1 MFYHLGNWLVQ
12 QGFGPANVFLYPS
25 FRIPGAALTALVF
38 TLWLFPR
45 FIEALRRR
53 QLGVSNV
60 REDVPDQHQQK
71 SGTPTM
77 GGLFILVA
85 VTLSAVLWVELT
97 NLHVWSVLI
106 VLLGFGAIGFV
117 DDYRKLAKKNSKG
130 LAGRSKLAWQV
141 VVLAFVAALLLAGQQ
156 GLLPGA
162 PIHLDTRL
170 SMPFVT
176 VKWFNPDIW
185 WFYLPFAFLVV
196 MGTSHSVNLT
206 DGLDGL
212 AIGPTIV
219 SSITF
224 MVLAYAAGLVL
235 TFKTGGA
242 WVNVNVA
249 DYLNIPFIE
258 GTSELA
264 VVCAAIAGAGIGFL
278 WYNAFPAS
286 VFMGDVG
293 SLALGGALG
302 AIAVLTKNE
311 ILSAIIHGV
320 FLLEALSVITQVV
333 SFKVFGKRV
342 FRMAPIHHHFEL
354 KGWAEP
360 KIIVRFWIISIML
373 ALVGLVSLKLR

>member
-1 MFYHLGNWLVQ
+1 MFYHLGTWLVD

-25 FRIPGAALTALVF
+25 FRIPGAALTALIL

-45 FIEALRRR
+45 FIEMLRRR
-53 QLGVSNV
+53 QLGASNV

-85 VTLSAVLWVELT
+85 VTLSATLWAELT
-97 NLHVWSVLI
+97 NLYVWSVLL
-106 VLLGFGAIGFV
+106 VLLGFGAIGYV
-117 DDYRKLAKKNSKG
+117 DDYRKVAKKDSKG
-130 LAGRSKLAWQV
+130 LAGRFKLLWQV
-141 VVLAFVAALLLAGQQ
+141 VVLAIVAGLLLAGEE
-156 GLLPGA
+156 GLLPGTA
-162 PIHLDTRL
+162 VQVDTRL
-170 SMPFVT
+170 SMPFVA

-219 SSITF
+219 SSVTF

-235 TFKTGGA
+235 TFNVDGA
-242 WVNVNVA
+242 WVDVNIA
-249 DYLNIPFIE
+249 EYLNIPYIE

-311 ILSAIIHGV
+311 FLSAIIHGI
-320 FLLEALSVITQVV
+320 FLAEALSVITQVV
-333 SFKVFGKRV
+333 SFRLFGKRV
-342 FRMAPIHHHFEL
+342 FKMAPIHHHFEL
-354 KGWAEP
+354 KGWPEP

-373 ALVGLVSLKLR
+373 ALIALVSLKLR